1 MNYGINM
8 SYSKTYILYRIYYGD
23 ELVYIG
29 RTSQDLKDRLRQHF
43 FGHPMVKKID
53 LFATTKIEYAILNT
67 QADMYLYEIYE
78 INKWKPRIN
87 KDDKARD
94 EFSPFIELPQ
104 LVFYDY
110 WPEIIDKWKE
120 KQIKHVIDTAP
131 LDFPD
136 EDFFDFN

>member
-1 MNYGINM
+1 
-8 SYSKTYILYRIYYGD
+8 
-23 ELVYIG
+23 
-29 RTSQDLKDRLRQHF
+29 
-43 FGHPMVKKID
+43 MVKKID

-67 QADMYLYEIYE
+67 QADMFLYEIYE